1 MEDRKAQF
9 DAAFKRLA
17 SDVASTLA
25 MESALAGKGP
35 VKNPKTRSR
44 SKKSA
49 AANQSVAVDPEPRDP
64 LAILD
69 EVLVACKR
77 RRTEMAEGQ
86 ENTMSP
92 ELLNKLACFTDKF
105 KLSPYRNFM
114 HYVPRLVNVVT
125 VCPCVVVFDSV
136 LVALADHTFA
146 LCPLRAACRGH
157 PRSRKRGQAAARP
170 APHRRALPQLLL
182 RAQEVQRGAA
192 GLLGAALPCVGVP

>member
-1 MEDRKAQF
+1 MEDRRAQF

-64 LAILD
+64 LALLD

-77 RRTEMAEGQ
+77 RRREVAEGQ
-86 ENTMSP
+86 ENTTPP
-92 ELLNKLACFTDKF
+92 ELINKLACFTDKF
-105 KLSPYRNFM
+105 KLAPYKNFM

-125 VCPCVVVFDSV
+125 VCSPPTLQASIPSSPTAPVC
-136 LVALADHTFA
+136 
-146 LCPLRAACRGH
+146 AARRGH
-157 PRSRKRGQAAARP
+157 PRPRQRSQAAARP

-192 GLLGAALPCVGVP
+192 GLLGAALPCIGLP